1 MNKSIAKVAGIF
13 MVVCL
18 MGCESNSAK
27 PQQKNTVQ
35 NKIAVEDSSKNIEV
49 AAEDSSKGVEVALTF
64 IDDYVKRCN
73 EINKQE
79 GTDEW
84 IELNLLVSKNFIYA
98 WQTILNNSYREDAEM
113 GLDFDPIFDAQDWPE
128 EGFELE
134 SFNTLTGYYVV
145 RGKKWKEF
153 RLAMKIINENG
164 ECLVDGCGIVNI
176 PYKYRI
182 KR

>member
-1 MNKSIAKVAGIF
+1 MNKSIAKVVSIF
-13 MVVCL
+13 IVVCL
-18 MGCESNSAK
+18 VACQSNSDK
-27 PQQKNTVQ
+27 LQQENTVQ
-35 NKIAVEDSSKNIEV
+35 NKIAVEDSL
-49 AAEDSSKGVEVALTF
+49 KGVDVALTF
-64 IDDYVKRCN
+64 INDYVANCN
-73 EINKQE
+73 KMNEQV

-84 IELNLLVSKNFIYA
+84 VESNHLVSKKFIYA
-98 WQTILNNSYREDAEM
+98 LQTIINNSYKEDPET
-113 GLDFDPIFDAQDWPE
+113 GLDFNPIFDAQDWPE

-164 ECLVDGCGIVNI
+164 KWLVDGCGIVNI